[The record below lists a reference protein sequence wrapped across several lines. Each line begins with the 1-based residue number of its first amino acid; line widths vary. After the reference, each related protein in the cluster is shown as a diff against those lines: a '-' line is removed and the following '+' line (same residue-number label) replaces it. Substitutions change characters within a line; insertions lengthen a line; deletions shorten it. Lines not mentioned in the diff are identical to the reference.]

1 MNKYINKYTIALALV
16 LLAGFNFDYKSEST
30 ENYEARLFSGGDIVN
45 HKLTSTKGMVVK
57 AECYYKQSHVEGG
70 CLYHVR
76 FEGSAINANTT
87 FFSGDEK
94 MEVQPFYLAEDIRPF
109 EIELVQ
115 NTTEG

>member
-1 MNKYINKYTIALALV
+1 MNKYTFALALFLV
-16 LLAGFNFDYKSEST
+16 LFAGCFFCYESET
-30 ENYEARLFSGGDIVN
+30 TINYEARLFSGGDIVN

-57 AECYYKQSHVEGG
+57 AECNYKQSHVEGG

-76 FEGSAINANTT
+76 FEGSAINANTRV
-87 FFSGDEK
+87 FSGDEK

-115 NTTEG
+115 NTTKG